1 MFTQI
6 VHKIQKVMALKPITV
21 IVFIICEGF
30 CICLCDF
37 SFALADNS
45 YRALRTARRDQCILI
60 SGESGAGKT
69 EASKKILQYY
79 THICP
84 TRNNTHT
91 IRERLLQ
98 SNPVL
103 EVSTHKYTARVLC
116 AQLPNVTL
124 PLSQQAFGNAKT
136 LRNDNS
142 SRFGKYMDIQFDYKV
157 NETHFLV

>member
-1 MFTQI
+1 MNNKRLFETLKQSF
-6 VHKIQKVMALKPITV
+6 MALKH
-21 IVFIICEGF
+21 VFIRLSVIKLSLF
-30 CICLCDF
+30 VF

-45 YRALRTARRDQCILI
+45 YRALRTERRDQCILI

-103 EVSTHKYTARVLC
+103 EVSTHRHCKD
-116 AQLPNVTL
+116 
-124 PLSQQAFGNAKT
+124 PL
-136 LRNDNS
+136 
-142 SRFGKYMDIQFDYKV
+142 
-157 NETHFLV
+157 